1 MGQSFKGLWRNG
13 VMTLASITV
22 LISCLIVI
30 GSFALLTLNINVNL
44 EKIGLMNEIVVFVDE
59 SKTEEEVSAI
69 GEQIRA
75 LDNVSEVKFISK
87 DEALA
92 EEKEKYSEYS
102 ALYELVDGDNPL
114 RDSFVITYEDN
125 SKASTTVYQVNHIDG
140 IAKVNFRLDLVTTI
154 EKIKSGISLVLIW
167 FMAILFVVSIF
178 VIINTIK
185 LAVHSRRS
193 EITIMRYVGATEWF
207 VILPFI
213 FEGVIIGLISSGLAY
228 LVEMYM
234 YGYVV
239 SMMTENFRFL
249 TIIGFDEIRTQ
260 LLLAFLGIGVVTG
273 IIGSTISTRRYL
285 KA

>member
-59 SKTEEEVSAI
+59 SKNEEEVSAI

-140 IAKVNFRLDLVTTI
+140 IA
-154 EKIKSGISLVLIW
+154 
-167 FMAILFVVSIF
+167 
-178 VIINTIK
+178 
-185 LAVHSRRS
+185 
-193 EITIMRYVGATEWF
+193 
-207 VILPFI
+207 
-213 FEGVIIGLISSGLAY
+213 
-228 LVEMYM
+228 
-234 YGYVV
+234 
-239 SMMTENFRFL
+239 
-249 TIIGFDEIRTQ
+249 
-260 LLLAFLGIGVVTG
+260 
-273 IIGSTISTRRYL
+273 
-285 KA
+285 

>member
-13 VMTLASITV
+13 VMTLASIAV

-69 GEQIRA
+69 GEQIRV
-75 LDNVSEVKFISK
+75 LDNVSDVKFISK

-125 SKASTTVYQVNHIDG
+125 SKASTTVYQINHIDG

-213 FEGVIIGLISSGLAY
+213 FEGIIIGLISSGLAY
-228 LVEMYM
+228 LVEMYIALH
-234 YGYVV
+234 GCPRCIGTLALSAEVFLACHRNV
-239 SMMTENFRFL
+239 S
-249 TIIGFDEIRTQ
+249 
-260 LLLAFLGIGVVTG
+260 V
-273 IIGSTISTRRYL
+273 SP
-285 KA
+285 

>member
-44 EKIGLMNEIVVFVDE
+44 KKIGLMNEIVVFVDE

-185 LAVHSRRS
+185 LAVHSKTLRDHDHAVCRRDRMVRNTAVHIRGNHHRS
-193 EITIMRYVGATEWF
+193 HLERARVPCRNVHVRVRRLDDDRKLQVPDHHRLRRDKDAAAARVPRNRRRHRY
-207 VILPFI
+207 
-213 FEGVIIGLISSGLAY
+213 Y
-228 LVEMYM
+228 
-234 YGYVV
+234 
-239 SMMTENFRFL
+239 R
-249 TIIGFDEIRTQ
+249 
-260 LLLAFLGIGVVTG
+260 
-273 IIGSTISTRRYL
+273 
-285 KA
+285 

>member
-114 RDSFVITYEDN
+114 RDSFVITYEDSN
-125 SKASTTVYQVNHIDG
+125 GNTKERVFEATVEAMAYEPADPGMDDPSMIDPEPASTFPWKY
-140 IAKVNFRLDLVTTI
+140 
-154 EKIKSGISLVLIW
+154 
-167 FMAILFVVSIF
+167 
-178 VIINTIK
+178 VII
-185 LAVHSRRS
+185 AV
-193 EITIMRYVGATEWF
+193 VAA
-207 VILPFI
+207 
-213 FEGVIIGLISSGLAY
+213 LIVL
-228 LVEMYM
+228 LIVL
-234 YGYVV
+234 
-239 SMMTENFRFL
+239 R
-249 TIIGFDEIRTQ
+249 IRKK
-260 LLLAFLGIGVVTG
+260 
-273 IIGSTISTRRYL
+273 
-285 KA
+285 KAKQKAEQAL